1 MKKYINKYSILSM
14 VLFMFF
20 SSINAQESNEEQP
33 TSIINMVGRYLS
45 EENAVEMRF
54 FPDKKSILYSG
65 IKNGFVVER
74 AEITEGID
82 NEADLKYI
90 KIAEVFPYDEA
101 QWTAAFSKG
110 NEETKHNLNLAKDF
124 FDNIDKQT
132 GGKFNFDE
140 GIKEMKE
147 QKSKEDFEYLIFV
160 MNAIKDKDVAEAIGL
175 SYTDKTVQ
183 KDKNYLYRIKLSKEP
198 KSAYKV
204 VGLPFNIET
213 FVNKKQEERKIY
225 TVTGDKEL
233 TFLWEESDMVSGAL
247 VERKNNKTGNY
258 EPLNETPV
266 YTLSETS
273 NRNGYKDENLTNYQW
288 YEYRFYGYNPFG
300 EKILFGSA
308 KGMPKDLTPPKKPLL
323 IKAKHEKF
331 DEVLVEWNVT
341 DPVDS
346 DLKGFLVARG
356 ETNDGNFQILHQN
369 LLSKSTRSFTDKT
382 FSRIKS
388 NYYVI
393 QAIDTSGNMSSS
405 TPAFVTI
412 TDSIP
417 PAKPKFIS
425 GKIDS
430 LGIVTI
436 NIELNKEL
444 DLMGYR
450 LYKSNSDEHEFSL
463 IREGFSDNDSIQK
476 PVQIIFKDTVTLN
489 SLTPYIYY
497 KIIALDFNFNQ
508 SESSEILKVKRPDK
522 IPPTTPVFK
531 NVIVKQNEVELHFA
545 LSESEDVVEQYIY
558 RKLNTDAP
566 WELLSKVDNK
576 STSYI
581 DKKVKQGTVYFY
593 SLRAKD
599 DSNLFSE
606 YAKPVYGKPYDN
618 GVRPPIKNLVIK
630 KDDKD
635 ISLSWEYELLNDN
648 TYFVIYKADKK
659 GNLIQYKNTNELLF
673 KEPIGKEMNG
683 YAVKVFTKDGGQS
696 KISNTVII
704 R

>member
-33 TSIINMVGRYLS
+33 TSIINMVARYLS

-74 AEITEGID
+74 TEITEGID
-82 NEADLKYI
+82 NEADLKYM

-213 FVNKKQEERKIY
+213 AVNKKQEERKIY

-308 KGMPKDLTPPKKPLL
+308 KAMPKDLTPPKKPLL

-341 DPVDS
+341 DPVNN

-369 LLSKSTRSFTDKT
+369 LLSKNIRSFTDKT
-382 FSRIKS
+382 FSSIKS
-388 NYYVI
+388 NYYVV
-393 QAIDTSGNMSSS
+393 QAIDTSGNISSS

-436 NIELNKEL
+436 NIELNKEI

-508 SESSEILKVKRPDK
+508 SESSEVLKVKRPDK

-531 NVIVKQNEVELHFA
+531 NVIVRQNEVELHFA
-545 LSESEDVVEQYIY
+545 LSESEDVLEQYLY
-558 RKLNTDAP
+558 RKLKADAP

-581 DKKVKQGTVYFY
+581 DKKLKQGTVYFY

-606 YAKPVYGKPYDN
+606 YAKPVYGKPFDN
-618 GVRPPIKNLVIK
+618 GMRPPIKNLVIK

-635 ISLSWEYELLNDN
+635 ISLSWEYELLNEN

-659 GNLIQYKNTNELLF
+659 GNLIQYKNTNKLLF

>member
-1 MKKYINKYSILSM
+1 M

-33 TSIINMVGRYLS
+33 TSIINMVARYLP
-45 EENAVEMRF
+45 EDNAVEMRF

-65 IKNGFVVER
+65 IKNSFVVER
-74 AEITEGID
+74 AEISEGIKV
-82 NEADLKYI
+82 EADLKYI
-90 KIAEVFPYDEA
+90 KIAEVFPYNEG

-110 NEETKHNLNLAKDF
+110 NDETKHNLNLAKDF
-124 FDNIDKQT
+124 FDNIEKQT
-132 GGKFNFDE
+132 GGKFNFDD

-175 SYTDKTVQ
+175 SYIDKSVQ

-198 KSAYKV
+198 KSSYKV
-204 VGLPFNIET
+204 VGLPFNVET
-213 FVNKKQEERKIY
+213 AVNKKQEERKIY

-233 TFLWEESDMVSGAL
+233 SFLWEENDMVSGAL
-247 VERKNNKTGNY
+247 VERKNNKTGKY
-258 EPLNETPV
+258 DPLNETPV
-266 YTLSETS
+266 YTLGETS

-308 KGMPKDLTPPKKPLL
+308 KAMPKDFTPPKKPLL
-323 IKAKHEKF
+323 IKAKHKKI

-341 DPVDS
+341 DPIDN
-346 DLKGFLVARG
+346 DLKGFIVARG

-382 FSRIKS
+382 FSGVKS

-393 QAIDTSGNMSSS
+393 QAIDTSGNISSS

-417 PAKPKFIS
+417 PVKPKFIS

-436 NIELNKEL
+436 NIELNKEI

-463 IREGFSDNDSIQK
+463 ISEGFSENDSIKK

-531 NVIVKQNEVELHFA
+531 NVIVKQNEIELHFA

-558 RKLNTDAP
+558 RKLKAEAP
-566 WELLSKVDNK
+566 WELLSKLDNK
-576 STSYI
+576 LTSYI
-581 DKKVKQGTVYFY
+581 DKKLKQGTVYFY

-606 YAKPVYGKPYDN
+606 YAKPVYGKPFDN

-635 ISLSWEYELLNDN
+635 ISLSWEYEFLNDN

-659 GNLIQYKNTNELLF
+659 GNLIQYKNTAKLLF
-673 KEPIGKEMNG
+673 KEPIGKEMSS

>member
-1 MKKYINKYSILSM
+1 MKKSINKYSILSM

-20 SSINAQESNEEQP
+20 SSINAQERNEEQP
-33 TSIINMVGRYLS
+33 TSIINMVARYLS

-74 AEITEGID
+74 AEIS
-82 NEADLKYI
+82 EAIKLEEDLKYVR
-90 KIAEVFPYDEA
+90 IAEVFPYNEA
-101 QWTAAFSKG
+101 QWSAAISKG
-110 NEETKHNLNLAKDF
+110 NQETNHNLNLAKDF
-124 FDNIDKQT
+124 FDNIEKQT

-175 SYTDKTVQ
+175 SYTDKSVQ
-183 KDKNYLYRIKLSKEP
+183 KEKNYLYRIKLSKEP
-198 KSAYKV
+198 TSTYKV

-213 FVNKKQEERKIY
+213 AANKKQEERKIY

-233 TFLWEESDMVSGAL
+233 SFLWEENDMVSGAL
-247 VERKNNKTGNY
+247 VERKNNKTRNY

-266 YTLSETS
+266 YTLGETS

-308 KGMPKDLTPPKKPLL
+308 KAMPKDLTPPKKPLL

-341 DPVDS
+341 DPVDN
-346 DLKGFLVARG
+346 DLKGFIVARG
-356 ETNDGNFQILHQN
+356 ETNYGNFQILHQN

-382 FSRIKS
+382 FSGIKS

-393 QAIDTSGNMSSS
+393 QAIDTSGNISSS

-417 PAKPKFIS
+417 PVKPKFIS

-430 LGIVTI
+430 LGIVTLS
-436 NIELNKEL
+436 IELNKEI

-463 IREGFSDNDSIQK
+463 ISEGFSENDSIKKQ
-476 PVQIIFKDTVTLN
+476 VQIIFKDTVTLN

-497 KIIALDFNFNQ
+497 KIIALDYNFNQ

-531 NVIVKQNEVELHFA
+531 NIVVKQNEVELHFA

-558 RKLNTDAP
+558 RKLKIEAP
-566 WELLSKVDNK
+566 WELLNKLDNK

-581 DKKVKQGTVYFY
+581 DKKLKQGTVYFY

-599 DSNLFSE
+599 DSNLLSE
-606 YAKPVYGKPYDN
+606 YAKPVYGKPFDN

-635 ISLSWEYELLNDN
+635 ISLSWEYEFLNDN

-659 GNLIQYKNTNELLF
+659 GNLIQYKNTTKLLF
-673 KEPIGKEMNG
+673 KEPIGREMNG

-696 KISNTVII
+696 KISDTVII

>member
-1 MKKYINKYSILSM
+1 MKKSINKYSILSM

-20 SSINAQESNEEQP
+20 SSINAQESNDEQP
-33 TSIINMVGRYLS
+33 TSVINLVARYS
-45 EENAVEMRF
+45 PEENAVEMRF

-74 AEITEGID
+74 AEITEGIIL
-82 NEADLKYI
+82 EADLKYI
-90 KIAEVFPYDEA
+90 KIAEVFPYNEA

-124 FDNIDKQT
+124 FDNMDKQT

-175 SYTDKTVQ
+175 SYTDKSVQ
-183 KDKNYLYRIKLSKEP
+183 KGKNYLYRIKLNKEP
-198 KSAYKV
+198 KSSYKV

-213 FVNKKQEERKIY
+213 AIKKETERKIFM
-225 TVTGDKEL
+225 VTGDKEL
-233 TFLWEESDMVSGAL
+233 TFLWEENDMVSGAL
-247 VERKNNKTGNY
+247 VERKNNQTGNY

-308 KGMPKDLTPPKKPLL
+308 KGMPKDLTPPKKPMIL
-323 IKAKHEKF
+323 KAKHEKF

-341 DPVDS
+341 DPIDN
-346 DLKGFLVARG
+346 DLKGFIVARG

-382 FSRIKS
+382 FNRIKS

-417 PAKPKFIS
+417 PVKPKFIS

-436 NIELNKEL
+436 NIELNKEI

-508 SESSEILKVKRPDK
+508 SESSEVLKVKRPDK

-566 WELLSKVDNK
+566 WELLSKLDNK

-581 DKKVKQGTVYFY
+581 DKKLKQGTVYFY

-606 YAKPVYGKPYDN
+606 YAKPVYGKPFDN